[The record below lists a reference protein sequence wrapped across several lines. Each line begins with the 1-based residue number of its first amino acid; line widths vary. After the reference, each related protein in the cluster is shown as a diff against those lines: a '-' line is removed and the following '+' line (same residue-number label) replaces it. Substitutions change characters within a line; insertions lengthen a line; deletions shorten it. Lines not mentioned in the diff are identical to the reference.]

1 MSVTL
6 AIIIANIVVITAT
19 LVPTYII
26 SNKHKT
32 SEEDWA
38 VASRSLPLYVVVGTQ
53 FASAMG
59 GGILVGHVGN
69 AYENGIAV
77 LIYGVL
83 TVLPFIFIMYPAK
96 WLRKNNYSTIPE
108 ILRNFSNNN
117 AVTVVAAIMTIIV
130 PFGWVTSQITA
141 FGSIYTMLTGID
153 YNLLCIVFCIV
164 SLFFVMP
171 SGLKTVAWTD
181 FIFSCFMILML
192 IVSLVFAINLG
203 GGMSGIMDKVDP
215 QIISMS
221 GSVEKLGLSTVF
233 LWVFAILPGGITN
246 QLYFQRVCAIEDE
259 KKINKS
265 LILSAIITFIGF
277 LWAVVMGIGISAI
290 NPSLEGEA
298 ATGWFMTQLPVP
310 LLAGFAALIFAT
322 MMSTVSSGVQSVVV
336 NITRDIVPIV
346 KPGLSPNQTLK
357 LSRTLSLLVM
367 VVAVLMCLVFT
378 DTLTW
383 LVSTYAFSAATL
395 LCPIYVGYAFRNTNF
410 ITTQGIVASMIAGAV
425 GCVVGIIMKTAINYA
440 AIGIVF
446 SLIVL
451 LVVSKFTSNEV
462 TEEKASNNEEV
473 PEA

>member
-1 MSVTL
+1 MNITL
-6 AIIIANIVVITAT
+6 AIILANIVVITAT
-19 LVPTYII
+19 LVPTYVI
-26 SNKHKT
+26 SKKNKT

-69 AYENGIAV
+69 SYGNGIAV
-77 LIYGVL
+77 TIYGIL
-83 TVLPFIFIMYPAK
+83 MVLPFIFIMYPAK

-108 ILRNFSNNN
+108 ILRNFSNHSKV
-117 AVTVVAAIMTIIV
+117 VTVVAAIMTIVV

-141 FGSIYTMLTGID
+141 FGSIYTTITGID
-153 YNLLCIVFCIV
+153 YNFLCIVFCVV

-181 FIFSCFMILML
+181 FIFSCFMIVML
-192 IVSLVFAINLG
+192 IISLVFAINLG
-203 GGMSGIMDKVDP
+203 GGISGIIDKADP
-215 QIISMS
+215 QMINMS
-221 GSVEKLGLSTVF
+221 GSIDKIGLSTIF
-233 LWVFAILPGGITN
+233 LWVFSILPGGITN

-259 KKINKS
+259 KQVNKS
-265 LILSAIITFIGF
+265 LIISAVITFIGF
-277 LWAVVMGIGISAI
+277 LWAVFMGISISSI
-290 NPSLEGEA
+290 NPGIDGNS

-336 NITRDIVPIV
+336 NITRDIIPVI
-346 KPGLSPNQTLK
+346 KPGLSSDQTLK
-357 LSRTLSLLVM
+357 LSRSLSLIVM

-378 DTLTW
+378 DTLGW

-410 ITTQGIVASMIAGAV
+410 VTKEGIVASMIAGAV
-425 GCVVGIIMKTAINYA
+425 GCVIGMILKTAINYA
-440 AIGIVF
+440 AIGIVL
-446 SLIVL
+446 SLVSLL
-451 LVVSKFTSNEV
+451 LVSKLTNK
-462 TEEKASNNEEV
+462 EKVANVKSIVE
-473 PEA
+473 